1 MSTWDVQPVGMT
13 ETTNDKL
20 IEEVEV
26 VKATIEDVPISTD
39 SPKLLKVYEE
49 EGFPDRFY
57 SPTVFEDV

>member
-1 MSTWDVQPVGMT
+1 MT